1 MNFFNRTKI
10 TFWVMIVLI
19 VINIAA
25 LISYFYFSRPAC
37 ETPGCETRN
46 QPGKVLQSALGLTA
60 EQAEKVAA
68 INEVYQQA
76 AGPVSASIKENRG
89 LIITEMEKENPDTAA
104 INTLIRQLSEL
115 QIALQKE
122 NVRQYMELKKV
133 CNSEQAQKLSA
144 FYRELYG
151 CPMKGKQMQQRHRH
165 GQERRQ

>member
-37 ETPGCETRN
+37 ETPGCEN
-46 QPGKVLQSALGLTA
+46 SNGSGNALQTALGLTD
-60 EQAEKVAA
+60 EQSAKVAT
-68 INEVYQQA
+68 INETYQQT
-76 AGPVSASIKENRG
+76 AGPVSAAIKETRG
-89 LIITEMEKENPDTAA
+89 AILTEMEKENPDPAA
-104 INTLIRQLSEL
+104 INTLIRNLSEL
-115 QIALQKE
+115 QIKLQQE
-122 NVRQYMELKKV
+122 NIRQYMELKKV

>member
-37 ETPGCETRN
+37 ETPGCENRN
-46 QPGKVLQSALGLTA
+46 GSENALQTALGLTA
-60 EQAEKVAA
+60 EQSAKVAT
-68 INEVYQQA
+68 INETYQQT
-76 AGPVSASIKENRG
+76 AGPVSAAIKENRG
-89 LIITEMEKENPDTAA
+89 AILTEMEKENPDSAA
-104 INTLIRQLSEL
+104 INTLIRNLSEL
-115 QIALQKE
+115 QIKLQQE
-122 NVRQYMELKKV
+122 NIRQYMELKKV